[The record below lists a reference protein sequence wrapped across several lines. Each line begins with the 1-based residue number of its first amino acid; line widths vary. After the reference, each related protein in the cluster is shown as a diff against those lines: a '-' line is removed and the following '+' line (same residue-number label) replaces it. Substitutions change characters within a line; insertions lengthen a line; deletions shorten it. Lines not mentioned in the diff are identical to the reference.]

1 MSVIARTLIVFGSLI
16 VIGPF
21 VTAQGQ
27 DESFPVRSSF
37 TLPEQLRGPG
47 ALLEEAGIEIVYGP
61 NSVPPPEGISEA
73 AKQVWASLPQVPLQ
87 ADDPDQLAALRSFV
101 NQMDDAAFEQ
111 LRAPCSM

>member
-16 VIGPF
+16 VTGTF

-47 ALLEEAGIEIVYGP
+47 ALLEEAG
-61 NSVPPPEGISEA
+61 N
-73 AKQVWASLPQVPLQ
+73 
-87 ADDPDQLAALRSFV
+87 
-101 NQMDDAAFEQ
+101 
-111 LRAPCSM
+111 